1 MEQSNTR
8 KAVYLGISL
17 IVSLLIWFAVSGNA
31 EVSID
36 VADVPVEFLNEATS
50 LAEKG
55 LMRIDTEV
63 PTVDLTLRTTRSNVY
78 KLDTDEIR
86 LLADL
91 GSVTAP
97 GAQSINYSISFPPN
111 VASSEVKIEY
121 PAARTVLVNIG
132 ELFRKEVDVRCEVV
146 GSVAEGYLAESVR
159 LTPKTIE
166 IRGQQEDIVNVNY
179 AQVTLD
185 VSDAKATMVELLE
198 FELYDFNDQKIES
211 ALIYPAVD
219 SIQAVMPVKRVKEL
233 PIRIELIEAPGVR
246 AENVKATLS
255 TESVTLSGDAA
266 LLDGLEEIT
275 PGSVNLADYD
285 GRKTFTYPLEIP
297 EELEN
302 LSGINE
308 VMLTLEYQGI
318 TTTLVNAV
326 RFEVASLSEGQ
337 QASVITGSLP
347 VTLRGTVQEL
357 GSVTVE
363 DIIVTADLSD
373 ISATAGVYTAP
384 AAVYV
389 DGDADVGV
397 VGEYEVTVRIEDAAE
412 EG

>member
-121 PAARTVLVNIG
+121 PAARTVIVNIG
-132 ELFRKEVDVRCEVV
+132 ELFRKDVDVRCEVV

-185 VSDAKATMVELLE
+185 VSGAKAMMELCEKLE
-198 FELYDFNDQKIES
+198 HEG
-211 ALIYPAVD
+211 VD
-219 SIQAVMPVKRVKEL
+219 VSFC
-233 PIRIELIEAPGVR
+233 GVQ
-246 AENVKATLS
+246 ENVKRYLDHAGVTELVGEDS
-255 TESVTLSGDAA
+255 FYWSADKAFAAICRSESV
-266 LLDGLEEIT
+266 
-275 PGSVNLADYD
+275 N
-285 GRKTFTYPLEIP
+285 
-297 EELEN
+297 
-302 LSGINE
+302 
-308 VMLTLEYQGI
+308 
-318 TTTLVNAV
+318 
-326 RFEVASLSEGQ
+326 
-337 QASVITGSLP
+337 
-347 VTLRGTVQEL
+347 
-357 GSVTVE
+357 
-363 DIIVTADLSD
+363 
-373 ISATAGVYTAP
+373 
-384 AAVYV
+384 
-389 DGDADVGV
+389 
-397 VGEYEVTVRIEDAAE
+397 
-412 EG
+412 